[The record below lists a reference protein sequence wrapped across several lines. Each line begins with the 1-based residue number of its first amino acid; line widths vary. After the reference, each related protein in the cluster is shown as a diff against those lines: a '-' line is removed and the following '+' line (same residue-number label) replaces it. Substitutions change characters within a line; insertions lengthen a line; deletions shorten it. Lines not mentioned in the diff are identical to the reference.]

1 MAPANLVRIFIGN
14 LLHCTEKLKIETL
27 ENGFVAVQG
36 KQIITVGDS
45 SSLNQYIDDKLES
58 EFEVQ
63 QIHLKK
69 SQILIPG
76 FIDTHIHAPQYPN
89 AGLGYDKTLLEWLES
104 YTFKL
109 EQNFRDLRFA
119 KTVFNALIRKSLD
132 HGTTTACYFGSLFL
146 EANMVLVHSV
156 INHGQRALVGKVNM
170 TQSPFKNYVESEDE
184 SLKNTVKFIESVDAL
199 QTDLVQPIIT
209 PRFALSTT
217 IPHMKALGKIAK
229 NNNLCVQ
236 THISENVE
244 EVQIVKESFGM
255 SYAAVYDE
263 SDILTAKTILAH
275 GVHLSD
281 EELELIAK
289 KGASIAHCPGSN
301 TCLKSGL
308 CDVTKL
314 LKYGI
319 KVGLGSDVSGGPSP
333 SIREVM
339 KLALD
344 TTVNIASM
352 KDNHKPLTYIE
363 VFYLATLGGAEVLS
377 LDNKIGN
384 FVVGKEFDALIIDL
398 AVEDSYTDYFPQY
411 VQYSP
416 LENLQKFIYCGD
428 DRNIV
433 KVFVAGKEVKT
444 RDKYLKI

>member
-1 MAPANLVRIFIGN
+1 MAPENLVRIFIGN
-14 LLHCTEKLKIETL
+14 LLHCTEKLKIESL

-36 KQIITVGDS
+36 KQIISVGS
-45 SSLNQYIDDKLES
+45 SSFLNQHINKLKS

-89 AGLGYDKTLLEWLES
+89 SGLGYDKTLLDWLES

-109 EQNFRDLRFA
+109 ERNFRDLQFA

-132 HGTTTACYFGSLFL
+132 HGTTTACYFGSLFF
-146 EANMVLVHSV
+146 EANMVLVDSV
-156 INHGQRALVGKVNM
+156 IKHGQRALVGKVNM
-170 TQSPFKNYVESEDE
+170 TQSPLNDYVETEDE
-184 SLKNTVKFIESVDAL
+184 SLKNTVRFIENVDAL

-209 PRFALSTT
+209 PRFILSTN
-217 IPHMKALGKIAK
+217 IPHMKELAKIAK
-229 NNNLCVQ
+229 NNDLCIQ

-244 EVQIVKESFGM
+244 EVRIVRETFGM
-255 SYAAVYDE
+255 SYAKAYDE
-263 SDILTAKTILAH
+263 SDILTPKTILAH
-275 GVHLSD
+275 GVHLSND
-281 EELELIAK
+281 ELKLIAK
-289 KGASIAHCPGSN
+289 RGASIAHCPGSN

-314 LKYGI
+314 LEYGI

-352 KDNHKPLTYIE
+352 KDNHKPLTYTE

-377 LDNKIGN
+377 LDKKIGN
-384 FVVGKEFDALIIDL
+384 FVVGKEFDALIVDL

-411 VQYSP
+411 MEYSP

>member
-1 MAPANLVRIFIGN
+1 MAPENLVRIFIGN
-14 LLHCTEKLKIETL
+14 LLHCTEKLKIESL

-36 KQIITVGDS
+36 KQIISVGS
-45 SSLNQYIDDKLES
+45 SSFLNQHINKLKS

-89 AGLGYDKTLLEWLES
+89 SGLGYDKTLLDWLES

-109 EQNFRDLRFA
+109 ERNFRDLQFA
-119 KTVFNALIRKSLD
+119 KTVFNALI
-132 HGTTTACYFGSLFL
+132 
-146 EANMVLVHSV
+146 
-156 INHGQRALVGKVNM
+156 
-170 TQSPFKNYVESEDE
+170 
-184 SLKNTVKFIESVDAL
+184 
-199 QTDLVQPIIT
+199 TDLVQPIIT
-209 PRFALSTT
+209 PRFILSTN
-217 IPHMKALGKIAK
+217 IPHMKELAKIAK
-229 NNNLCVQ
+229 NNDLCIQ

-244 EVQIVKESFGM
+244 EVRIVRETFGM
-255 SYAAVYDE
+255 SYAKAYDE
-263 SDILTAKTILAH
+263 SDILTPKTILAH
-275 GVHLSD
+275 GVHLSND
-281 EELELIAK
+281 ELKLIAK
-289 KGASIAHCPGSN
+289 RGASIAHCPGSN

-314 LKYGI
+314 LEYGI

-352 KDNHKPLTYIE
+352 KDNHKPLTYTE

-377 LDNKIGN
+377 LDKKIGN
-384 FVVGKEFDALIIDL
+384 FVVGKEFDALIVDL

-411 VQYSP
+411 MEYSP